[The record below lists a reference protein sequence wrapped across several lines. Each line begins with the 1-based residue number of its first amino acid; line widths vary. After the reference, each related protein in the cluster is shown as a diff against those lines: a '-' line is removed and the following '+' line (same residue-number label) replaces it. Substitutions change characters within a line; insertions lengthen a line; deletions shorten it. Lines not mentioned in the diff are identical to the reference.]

1 MISVKYKIMTKTL
14 LGTVVF
20 FILSMTFI
28 QAQDYSLVGTWQG
41 TKDGETGKFIFDKK
55 GYAIMDQG
63 GEKIGG
69 KKYIAK
75 GLKLKVIYDVNP
87 TTDPKT
93 IDFIIKKVDD
103 DTEITRMVGIYKF
116 VNEKTLIL
124 NLNTTDKVRPRK
136 FDPHG
141 EDQIVLS
148 KIR

>member
-1 MISVKYKIMTKTL
+1 MKTL
-14 LGTVVF
+14 LSTLIF
-20 FILSMTFI
+20 FLMGLTSIYP
-28 QAQDYSLVGTWQG
+28 QDYSLVGTWQG

-69 KKYIAK
+69 KKYIAQ
-75 GLKLKVIYDVNP
+75 GMTLKVIYDVNP

-124 NLNTTDKVRPRK
+124 NLNTTDKIRPRK

>member
-1 MISVKYKIMTKTL
+1 MNSPKHKHMMKTL
-14 LGTVVF
+14 FGTVVF
-20 FILSMTFI
+20 FVMSLTFI

-41 TKDGETGKFIFDKK
+41 TMDGETGKFIFDKK
-55 GYAIMDQG
+55 GYATIDQG

-103 DTEITRMVGIYKF
+103 DTEMTRMVGIYKF

-124 NLNTTDKVRPRK
+124 NLNIKDKVRPRK
-136 FDPHG
+136 FDPHD
-141 EDQIVLS
+141 ENQIVLS
-148 KIR
+148 KIK

>member
-1 MISVKYKIMTKTL
+1 MVKTF
-14 LGTVVF
+14 LGVVVF
-20 FILSMTFI
+20 FLMSMTFI
-28 QAQDYSLVGTWQG
+28 HAQDYSLVGTWQG
-41 TKDGETGKFIFDKK
+41 TRDGETGKFIFDKK
-55 GYAIMDQG
+55 GYATIDQG

-69 KKYIAK
+69 KKYMAN

-93 IDFIIKKVDD
+93 IDFIIKKSDD

-124 NLNTTDKVRPRK
+124 NLNTKDKIRPRK
-136 FDPHG
+136 FDPHS

-148 KIR
+148 KIK